1 MNCLIVVES
10 RGVTYLLFQIL
21 KKQQLILH
29 AILPMLSQSFIL
41 KSRILFLILISQSTI
56 SEIINYPIFQ
66 TKYKIKNLL
75 LMIFYVIF
83 QNLFFHNNNKL
94 FVHSTYLFLQNFIL
108 NSSMC
113 AQMKLCNCVCVCA
126 FIVLLSI
133 L

>member
-83 QNLFFHNNNKL
+83 QNLFFHNNTK
-94 FVHSTYLFLQNFIL
+94 FYLKFFN
-108 NSSMC
+108 
-113 AQMKLCNCVCVCA
+113 VCPNE
-126 FIVLLSI
+126 IM
-133 L
+133 